1 MADPR
6 SRVCVVGPTYPFRG
20 GIAHHTTLLA
30 RELEK
35 HHELLLVSF
44 ARQYP
49 SWALPSGTD
58 LDPSS
63 QPLRSAAEFILDPF
77 DPPSWSRTARRI
89 REWCPDWVV
98 LPWWIPVWAPAYAFL
113 GRALSRPGA
122 AAVPRLVCICHNTRP
137 HDRTRLG
144 GFADRM
150 ALRFALRAID
160 GFVVHATSEAERLR
174 RAFPAREIRRVPMPD
189 FGELAVT
196 APARLPV
203 ELPRDRPI
211 LLFCGFVR
219 PYKGLDVLIDALPA
233 VLARERVH
241 LVIVGEFWQSEA
253 RHRERIARL
262 GVTDA
267 VTVVP
272 GYVPDEVLVSFV
284 RAANVVVL
292 PYRRATQSA
301 VVQLAFG
308 VGRPAIVT
316 SVGGLPDAVEHG
328 VNGLLVP
335 PDDPAALADAIV
347 TFVRDG
353 LGPRFEANIR
363 ARSTPHAWQELA
375 RCLEDLGTALPRS
388 TPLPAPST
396 PSSR

>member
-1 MADPR
+1 M
-6 SRVCVVGPTYPFRG
+6 CVVGPTYPFRG

-35 HHELLLVSF
+35 RNDVLLVSF

-63 QPLRSAAEFILDPF
+63 QPLRSSAEFLLSPF
-77 DPPSWSRTARRI
+77 DPPSWARTARRI
-89 REWCPDWVV
+89 REWRPDWVV
-98 LPWWIPVWAPAYAFL
+98 LPWWIPVWAPAYAYL
-113 GRALSRPGA
+113 GRALTRGRGA
-122 AAVPRLVCICHNTRP
+122 DGPRLVCVCHNTRP

-144 GFADRM
+144 TFADRT
-150 ALRFALRAID
+150 ALRFALRAVD

-174 RAFPAREIRRVPMPD
+174 RAFPARAIRRVPMPD

-196 APARLPV
+196 APAPLPV
-203 ELPRDRPI
+203 SLPTDRPI

-219 PYKGLDVLIDALPA
+219 PYKGLDVLVDALPS

-241 LVIVGEFWQSEA
+241 LVVVGEFWQSEA
-253 RHRERIARL
+253 RYRERIARR

-272 GYVPDEVLVSFV
+272 GYVPDEVLVSFI

-316 SVGGLPDAVEHG
+316 TVGGLPDAVEHG

-335 PDDPAALADAIV
+335 PEDPAALADAIV
-347 TFVRDG
+347 SFVRDG
-353 LGPRFEANIR
+353 LGARFEANIR
-363 ARSTPHAWQELA
+363 S
-375 RCLEDLGTALPRS
+375 RS
-388 TPLPAPST
+388 TPLAWERLVGCLEELGAAPLRS
-396 PSSR
+396 PSGAS

>member
-35 HHELLLVSF
+35 SHEVMLVSF

-63 QPLRSAAEFILDPF
+63 QPLRSTAEFLLDPF
-77 DPPSWSRTARRI
+77 DPPSWFRTARRI
-89 REWCPDWVV
+89 REWGPDWVV
-98 LPWWIPVWAPAYAFL
+98 LPWWIPVWAPAYAYL
-113 GRALSRPGA
+113 GATLTRGNRARG
-122 AAVPRLVCICHNTRP
+122 PRLVCICHNTRP

-144 GFADRM
+144 AFADRM
-150 ALRFALRAID
+150 ALRFALRAVD

-174 RAFPAREIRRVPMPD
+174 RAFPAREIRRIPMPD

-196 APARLPV
+196 KPAPLPV
-203 ELPRDRPI
+203 VLPTDRPI

-219 PYKGLDVLIDALPA
+219 PYKGLDVLVDALPS
-233 VLARERVH
+233 VLARERAH

-253 RHRERIARL
+253 HYRERIARL

-267 VTVVP
+267 VTMVP
-272 GYVPDEVLVSFV
+272 AYVPDEVLVSFV

-308 VGRPAIVT
+308 VGRPAIV
-316 SVGGLPDAVEHG
+316 SAVGGLPDAVEDG

-335 PDDPAALADAIV
+335 PEDPTALADAIV

-363 ARSTPHAWQELA
+363 ARSTPHAWHELA
-375 RCLEDLGTALPRS
+375 RCLEQLGAALPRS
-388 TPLPAPST
+388 SPAPAASI